1 MEHIG
6 LKTTRLRSLGGEQL
20 ILGNSDVIN
29 TRIRNLGRM
38 EDRRG
43 ALKVGVTYDTPRDLL
58 AQIPGWIEEIVAAQE
73 ETRFDR
79 CHLSGFADSA
89 IEFDTVFYMTVP
101 STPGS
106 WTRSRRCCSRSTN
119 GSTGTAS
126 SSRTRHRSST
136 RSPRLVDKNPLESIV
151 WAAVA
156 AGFGPAAHGFGTHTV
171 SLPFRQD
178 LRVRH
183 ARGVTSAGTR
193 PASQSTRMDTTDFS
207 FHTSPIMLLSG
218 TANPALAQ
226 GIADVLG
233 ERLCDVT
240 IKRFADGEIFVRIDE
255 NVRGRDV
262 FLIQP
267 TNPPAENVLE
277 LLILLDAAKRAS
289 AARVTAVVPYY
300 GYGRSDRKDQ
310 PRVSI
315 AAKLLANLMTAAGA
329 DRVLSIDFH
338 QHQIQGFFDI
348 PVDHLY
354 AAPVFRRYYEMKKL
368 DNLVVVATD
377 VSAAKMA
384 RGYAR
389 RLGGDLAIID
399 KRRPAPN
406 EAEVSNIVGE
416 VEGKHCI
423 VPDDMIDTAGT
434 MVSAI
439 EVLKERGALD
449 IYVLATHP
457 LFSGRRWSASR
468 WPT

>member
-1 MEHIG
+1 
-6 LKTTRLRSLGGEQL
+6 
-20 ILGNSDVIN
+20 
-29 TRIRNLGRM
+29 
-38 EDRRG
+38 
-43 ALKVGVTYDTPRDLL
+43 
-58 AQIPGWIEEIVAAQE
+58 
-73 ETRFDR
+73 
-79 CHLSGFADSA
+79 
-89 IEFDTVFYMTVP
+89 
-101 STPGS
+101 
-106 WTRSRRCCSRSTN
+106 
-119 GSTGTAS
+119 
-126 SSRTRHRSST
+126 
-136 RSPRLVDKNPLESIV
+136 
-151 WAAVA
+151 
-156 AGFGPAAHGFGTHTV
+156 
-171 SLPFRQD
+171 
-178 LRVRH
+178 
-183 ARGVTSAGTR
+183 
-193 PASQSTRMDTTDFS
+193 MDTTDFS
-207 FHTSPIMLLSG
+207 YGTSPIMLVSG
-218 TANPALAQ
+218 TANPALAK
-226 GIADVLG
+226 GIAEVLR
-233 ERLCDVT
+233 EPLCKVT
-240 IKRFADGEIFVRIDE
+240 IKRFADGEIFVRMDE

-267 TNPPAENVLE
+267 TNPPAENMLE
-277 LLILLDAAKRAS
+277 LLILIDAAKRAS

-315 AAKLLANLMTAAGA
+315 AAKLMANLITAAGA
-329 DRVLSIDFH
+329 DRVLSIDLH

-406 EAEVSNIVGE
+406 EAEVASIVGE
-416 VEGKHCI
+416 VEGKHCL

-434 MVSAI
+434 MVSTI

-457 LFSGRRWSASR
+457 LFSGPAVERLAKADVKEITVTDTVPIAPEKIAALSNLNVLSVASLLAQAIES
-468 WPT
+468 THTNSSVSKLFN